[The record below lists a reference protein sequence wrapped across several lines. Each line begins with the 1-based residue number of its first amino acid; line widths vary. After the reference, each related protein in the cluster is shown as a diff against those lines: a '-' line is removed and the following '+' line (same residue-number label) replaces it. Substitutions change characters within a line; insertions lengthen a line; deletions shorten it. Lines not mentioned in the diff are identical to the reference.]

1 MKGQLYMV
9 VYDRVSEQHQKMH
22 AYIQSH
28 VKKYKGQKLEYGQ
41 LPHDMTRV
49 LGAYQLCPTQIT
61 ITQN

>member
-1 MKGQLYMV
+1 MV
-9 VYDRVSEQHQKMH
+9 AYERVSEQHQKMH
-22 AYIQSH
+22 AYVEKSC
-28 VKKYKGQKLEYGQ
+28 QKVQRPKPEYGQ